1 MENESKNDK
10 FKRIA
15 KRRVNRVLNEFRML
29 GNLKGSNYSSTKEQ
43 RNEMLNTIRE
53 AFFNLE
59 NYFAGDH
66 KKEKMEFKFK
76 GESSN
81 GLDDEPIIDLTHN
94 A

>member
-15 KRRVNRVLNEFRML
+15 RRRVNRVLNEFRML
-29 GNLKGSNYSSTKEQ
+29 SNLKGSNYSSTKEQ

-66 KKEKMEFKFK
+66 KKEKMEFNFT
-76 GESSN
+76 GDLSN
-81 GLDDEPIIDLTHN
+81 GIDDEPIIDLANH